1 MIEVRDAGPGL
12 SDGLLR
18 QLASGQRFN
27 LAEGQRAGTDS
38 TGLGLT
44 IVLEIMKSLGGR
56 VVLSNRPGGGLSAAL
71 HIPDRQRSIES

>member
-1 MIEVRDAGPGL
+1 MVLTASRGRDETVIEVRDAGPGL

-56 VVLSNRPGGGLSAAL
+56 VVLSNRQG
-71 HIPDRQRSIES
+71 SIEI